1 MKLIPVIFFIK
12 SYIATKHTT
21 GIVIGENINASLFV
35 LFEVQSI
42 QYPRSFQLFFLNKL
56 IKTYP
61 IPIEKRLTRYSV
73 VFVKQK

>member
-1 MKLIPVIFFIK
+1 MN
-12 SYIATKHTT
+12 STRHTT

-42 QYPRSFQLFFLNKL
+42 QYPRSFQLFFFNKL